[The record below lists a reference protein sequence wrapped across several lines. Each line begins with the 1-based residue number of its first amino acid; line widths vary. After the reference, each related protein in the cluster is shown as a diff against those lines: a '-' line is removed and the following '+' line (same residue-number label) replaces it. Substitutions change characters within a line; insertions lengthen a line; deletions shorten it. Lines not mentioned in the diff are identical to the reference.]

1 MTKLFIATLLL
12 VSGLSF
18 SQIAVGTTEENKNRW
33 TFGGGI
39 GFGFGSNSMFNLQA
53 SPRVGYRLTDDLEAG
68 VTGTVM
74 WQTSDFYNSTM
85 FGVGPFVNYYFARSF
100 YVSGNLQHFFIN
112 YKNKYYDFKAND
124 EETALYLG
132 GGYLQRIG
140 NNSFLQLGI
149 MYNVLYKENNSI
161 FSGGLIPT
169 VGFVVG
175 L

>member
-1 MTKLFIATLLL
+1 MKKLFISSFILI
-12 VSGLSF
+12 SILSF
-18 SQIAVGTTEENKNRW
+18 SQVAVGTPPEKNNRW

-53 SPRVGYRLTDDLEAG
+53 SPRVGYRVTDDLEAG
-68 VTGTVM
+68 ITGTVM

-112 YKNKYYDFKAND
+112 YKDKYYDFKSSD

-161 FSGGLIPT
+161 FASGLVPSI
-169 VGFVVG
+169 GFVVG